1 MKCCSILHTL
11 ALAHTAD
18 TAHLVST
25 QFPVSCVI
33 WSLFSVSYRIFY
45 FKVPSRI
52 VPFTKYWKPSQ
63 RSTSRCWEAWP
74 EAAESGVCTVQ
85 PTVQVSGCR
94 PTAWLCMTADH
105 PAWPPLEEQIGVL
118 FGGEC
123 SLFGCLD
130 IYPGWG
136 HCGHWTLARG
146 CGQSLSRSELW
157 FWWPAQII
165 LSWDSPMD
173 LLWLVLL
180 CVKSLSQANHY
191 DGH

>member
-1 MKCCSILHTL
+1 MLQHI
-11 ALAHTAD
+11 AHT
-18 TAHLVST
+18 ST
-25 QFPVSCVI
+25 STYSRHCTPGQHAVSCVLCNMI
-33 WSLFSVSYRIFY
+33 SILCFTSNILLQGSFSNRTLY
-45 FKVPSRI
+45 KVLKAKPAQHITVLRGVTWGSR
-52 VPFTKYWKPSQ
+52 V
-63 RSTSRCWEAWP
+63 RC
-74 EAAESGVCTVQ
+74 VQ
-85 PTVQVSGCR
+85 PTVHVSGCR